1 MWTSLRFRLASFFA
15 GLLWCGSAVMAQEM
29 VKPGNQ
35 STDDHVDAH
44 AADAQEFAKVDLS
57 YHRQESY
64 VGWMIR
70 SMGLI
75 GLLVLGAGFTCFVL
89 TLFIVIRGQGPWACA
104 ALVFIVPIP
113 LWLGVFGS
121 VKGLIASLQVI
132 AFSSAAIKASEISDG
147 VASSL
152 FNPMLGLVMMAPSY
166 LVATLGSI
174 FRSFVKPAVK
184 P

>member
-1 MWTSLRFRLASFFA
+1 MWTSLRFRLASFFV
-15 GLLWCGSAVMAQEM
+15 GLLFCGSVVLAQEATHPD
-29 VKPGNQ
+29 KHQ
-35 STDDHVDAH
+35 AADHGDAH
-44 AADAQEFAKVDLS
+44 AVDAQEFAREELRS
-57 YHRQESY
+57 HRQESY

-70 SMGLI
+70 SMGLV

-89 TLFIVIRGQGPWACA
+89 TLFIVIRGQGPFACA

-113 LWLGVFGS
+113 FWLGLFGTL
-121 VKGLIASLQVI
+121 KGLIASLQVI
-132 AFSSAAIKASEISDG
+132 AMSDAAIKASEISDG

-152 FNPMLGLVMMAPSY
+152 LNPMLGLVMMAPSY